1 MTAQI
6 DPDTSATTLGAP
18 VRELYDRQQMLQLIE
33 DAMRDEPYC
42 VCGAPMTIEADADS
56 LWLECPTFTAPS
68 TGRLAWLRSGI
79 RVALHERQV
88 IAREFGIAA

>member
-6 DPDTSATTLGAP
+6 DPSTNATNPSAA

-42 VCGAPMTIEADADS
+42 DCGAPMTVEADGDS
-56 LWLECPTFTAPS
+56 LWLECPTFTEPS

-79 RVALHERQV
+79 RVALHER
-88 IAREFGIAA
+88 R

>member
-6 DPDTSATTLGAP
+6 DHSTSATNPSAP

-33 DAMRDEPYC
+33 DAMRSEPHC
-42 VCGAPMTIEADADS
+42 VCGAPMTIEADDDT
-56 LWLECPTFTAPS
+56 LWLACPTFTAAS
-68 TGRLAWLRSGI
+68 TGRLSWLRSGI
-79 RVALHERQV
+79 RLALHQRQL